1 MPSQHFSRSRTAS
14 MGHCRSPHGA
24 AGWWKAV
31 SAVTGAAILL
41 SGSPAVA
48 QWGMGFNRGGY
59 ASTAGQAAAYGMSE
73 MMRAQGAQNLENSE
87 AAKNWQDA
95 KTQEIQNRMRWTE
108 TYFEM
113 RKSNRDA
120 RAAEAGPPV
129 TQEQAIRMAKMK
141 APPRLPSTQLDPV
154 TGHIEYPIVLKD
166 TVFAPYRTELDKLF
180 ANRAASGGSLQY
192 EDYQEIQR
200 TVSKF
205 IDVLKDNVGK
215 YAAGD
220 YGRAR
225 TFLDSLAHE
234 SRFPSG

>member
-1 MPSQHFSRSRTAS
+1 